1 MGDARQAMARMTAA
15 MVNRDREALAAAY
28 APDAIAVTPD
38 EGELK
43 GREEIA
49 RYLGAFLTA
58 IPDFHWESLAQHQSG
73 DTAIDEGW
81 VVGTNTGPVTLPDGD
96 TLPATGKAVRVAH
109 RPPPLLLRPDRA
121 ARPAGAHAP
130 VRLTPTRWCRG
141 AWR

>member
-96 TLPATGKAVRVAH
+96 TLPATGKAVRVRGCDIATVEDGLIVRH
-109 RPPPLLLRPDRA
+109 HFYFDQIELLGQL
-121 ARPAGAHAP
+121 G
-130 VRLTPTRWCRG
+130 LTPQ
-141 AWR
+141 